1 MNLTK
6 KRWIILI
13 ASCFINL
20 CIGSIY
26 AWSVF
31 ASPMAEYLSA
41 LTGTTFTA
49 GTLAI
54 VFTVTNSVGPI
65 TMITGGRI
73 NDKFGPKKVIFV
85 GGLIFGIGM
94 ILAGYSKSLPMLIL
108 TYGVILGLGVGMV
121 YGCTISNSIKFFP
134 DKRGL
139 VGGVTTAA
147 YGLSSVIIPPIANSI
162 INAFD
167 VTMAFKSIGVA
178 FLIIV
183 CVSSFFIEKCPS
195 NFVPEG
201 WTPPANLDNNL
212 NKNDDSDL
220 DKTLFENDDDM
231 FNSIK
236 SEVFSKTLKDIN
248 SATNINENKYSKNE
262 EICDLENHTNTT
274 DEDEEIYNSED
285 NIDTTEENEDVFEEN
300 TQKKHMFDFLKK
312 KEQNSSL
319 DETFHG
325 ENYEFNSSIKLA
337 NENYSKNKNK
347 SITNKSISNDN
358 FSKKQENSMDKTQLV
373 DLESLKENESDK
385 TRMVNIDDFREAVN
399 SRLNSSN
406 NTDNKIKNS
415 YRYSLDD
422 DDESIRKF
430 LNDD

>member
-1 MNLTK
+1 MSLLGKGVNKLFTSLGSLLKKIVELLFDLLGFIKFKISKKGYNVREESSKNGKIVGRRLKNNMDKFAIKAQVETDKGMIFLGKFLRLFTFNILKLFNTVSRNLYKASEKSKDKFTTYNISQDEK
-6 KRWIILI
+6 NKEKFIEFDNLI
-13 ASCFINL
+13 AKCNDIEN
-20 CIGSIY
+20 Y
-26 AWSVF
+26 AEAAISKNVDD
-31 ASPMAEYLSA
+31 SYKDLDK
-41 LTGTTFTA
+41 
-49 GTLAI
+49 TL
-54 VFTVTNSVGPI
+54 FEFPNTYHNS
-65 TMITGGRI
+65 
-73 NDKFGPKKVIFV
+73 N
-85 GGLIFGIGM
+85 
-94 ILAGYSKSLPMLIL
+94 
-108 TYGVILGLGVGMV
+108 
-121 YGCTISNSIKFFP
+121 N
-134 DKRGL
+134 
-139 VGGVTTAA
+139 
-147 YGLSSVIIPPIANSI
+147 N
-162 INAFD
+162 N
-167 VTMAFKSIGVA
+167 
-178 FLIIV
+178 
-183 CVSSFFIEKCPS
+183 IEKYEKNS
-195 NFVPEG
+195 A
-201 WTPPANLDNNL
+201 TDLDKTLYEDLDSFNNL

-248 SATNINENKYSKNE
+248 SATNINENKHSKNE

-274 DEDEEIYNSED
+274 EEDEEIYNSED
-285 NIDTTEENEDVFEEN
+285 DIDTIEENEDVFEEN

>member
-1 MNLTK
+1 MSLLGKGVNKLFTSLGSLLKKIVELLFDLLGFIKFKISKKGYNVREESSKNGKIVGRRLKNNMDKFAIKAQVETDKGMIFLGKFLRLFTFNILKLFNTVSRNLYKASEKSKDKFTTYNISQDEK
-6 KRWIILI
+6 NKEKFIEFDNLI
-13 ASCFINL
+13 AKCNDIEN
-20 CIGSIY
+20 Y
-26 AWSVF
+26 AEAAISKNIDD
-31 ASPMAEYLSA
+31 SYKDLDK
-41 LTGTTFTA
+41 
-49 GTLAI
+49 TLYE
-54 VFTVTNSVGPI
+54 
-65 TMITGGRI
+65 
-73 NDKFGPKKVIFV
+73 D
-85 GGLIFGIGM
+85 L
-94 ILAGYSKSLPMLIL
+94 
-108 TYGVILGLGVGMV
+108 
-121 YGCTISNSIKFFP
+121 
-134 DKRGL
+134 D
-139 VGGVTTAA
+139 
-147 YGLSSVIIPPIANSI
+147 
-162 INAFD
+162 
-167 VTMAFKSIGVA
+167 
-178 FLIIV
+178 
-183 CVSSFFIEKCPS
+183 SF
-195 NFVPEG
+195 
-201 WTPPANLDNNL
+201 NNL

>member
-1 MNLTK
+1 MSLLGKGVNKLFTSLGSLLKKIVELLFDLLGFIKFKISKKGYNVREESSKNGKIVGRRLKNNMDKFAIKAQVETDKGMIFLGKFLRLFTFNILKLFNTVSRNLYKASEKSKDKFTTYNISQDEK
-6 KRWIILI
+6 NKEKFIEFDNLI
-13 ASCFINL
+13 AKCNDIEN
-20 CIGSIY
+20 Y
-26 AWSVF
+26 AEAAISKNIDD
-31 ASPMAEYLSA
+31 SYKDLDK
-41 LTGTTFTA
+41 
-49 GTLAI
+49 TL
-54 VFTVTNSVGPI
+54 FEFPNTYDNS
-65 TMITGGRI
+65 
-73 NDKFGPKKVIFV
+73 N
-85 GGLIFGIGM
+85 
-94 ILAGYSKSLPMLIL
+94 
-108 TYGVILGLGVGMV
+108 
-121 YGCTISNSIKFFP
+121 N
-134 DKRGL
+134 
-139 VGGVTTAA
+139 
-147 YGLSSVIIPPIANSI
+147 N
-162 INAFD
+162 N
-167 VTMAFKSIGVA
+167 
-178 FLIIV
+178 
-183 CVSSFFIEKCPS
+183 IEKYEKNS
-195 NFVPEG
+195 A
-201 WTPPANLDNNL
+201 TDLDKTLYEDLDSFNNL

-236 SEVFSKTLKDIN
+236 SEVFSKTLKDIY
-248 SATNINENKYSKNE
+248 SDTNINEIKFSKNE

>member
-1 MNLTK
+1 MSLLGKGVNKLFTSLGSLLKKIVELLFDLLGFIKFKISKKGYNVREESSKNGKIVGRRLKNNMDKFAIKAQVETDKGMIFLGKFLRLFTFNILKLFNTVSRNLYKASEKSKDKFTTYNISQDEK
-6 KRWIILI
+6 NKEKFIEFDNLI
-13 ASCFINL
+13 AKCNDIEN
-20 CIGSIY
+20 Y
-26 AWSVF
+26 AEAAISKNVDN
-31 ASPMAEYLSA
+31 SYKDLDK
-41 LTGTTFTA
+41 
-49 GTLAI
+49 TL
-54 VFTVTNSVGPI
+54 FEFPNTYHNS
-65 TMITGGRI
+65 
-73 NDKFGPKKVIFV
+73 N
-85 GGLIFGIGM
+85 
-94 ILAGYSKSLPMLIL
+94 
-108 TYGVILGLGVGMV
+108 
-121 YGCTISNSIKFFP
+121 N
-134 DKRGL
+134 
-139 VGGVTTAA
+139 
-147 YGLSSVIIPPIANSI
+147 N
-162 INAFD
+162 N
-167 VTMAFKSIGVA
+167 
-178 FLIIV
+178 
-183 CVSSFFIEKCPS
+183 IEKYEKNS
-195 NFVPEG
+195 A
-201 WTPPANLDNNL
+201 TDLDKTLYEDLDSFNNL

-248 SATNINENKYSKNE
+248 SATNNKENKYSKNE

-274 DEDEEIYNSED
+274 EEDEEIYNSED
-285 NIDTTEENEDVFEEN
+285 DIDTIEENEDVFEEN

>member
-1 MNLTK
+1 MSLLGKGVNKLFTSLGSLLKKIVELLFDLLGFIKFKISKKGYNVREESSKNGKIVGRRLKNNMDKFAIKAQVETDKGMIFLGKFLRLFTFNILKLFNTVSRNLYKASEKSKDKFTTYNISQDEK
-6 KRWIILI
+6 NKEKFIEFDNLI
-13 ASCFINL
+13 AKCNDIEN
-20 CIGSIY
+20 Y
-26 AWSVF
+26 AEAAISKNVDD
-31 ASPMAEYLSA
+31 SYKDLDK
-41 LTGTTFTA
+41 
-49 GTLAI
+49 TL
-54 VFTVTNSVGPI
+54 FEFPNTYHNS
-65 TMITGGRI
+65 
-73 NDKFGPKKVIFV
+73 N
-85 GGLIFGIGM
+85 
-94 ILAGYSKSLPMLIL
+94 
-108 TYGVILGLGVGMV
+108 
-121 YGCTISNSIKFFP
+121 N
-134 DKRGL
+134 
-139 VGGVTTAA
+139 
-147 YGLSSVIIPPIANSI
+147 N
-162 INAFD
+162 N
-167 VTMAFKSIGVA
+167 
-178 FLIIV
+178 
-183 CVSSFFIEKCPS
+183 IEKYEKNS
-195 NFVPEG
+195 A
-201 WTPPANLDNNL
+201 TDLDKTLYEDLDSFNNL

-262 EICDLENHTNTT
+262 EICDLKNHTNTT
-274 DEDEEIYNSED
+274 EEDDEIYNSED
-285 NIDTTEENEDVFEEN
+285 DIDTIEENEDVFEEN

>member
-1 MNLTK
+1 MSLLGKGVNKLFTSLGSLLKKIVELLFDLLGFIKFKISKKGYNVREESSKNGKIVGRRLKNNMDKFAIKAQVETDKGMIFLGKFLRLFIFNILKLFNTVSRNLYKASEKSKDKFTTYNISQDEK
-6 KRWIILI
+6 NKEKFIEFDNLI
-13 ASCFINL
+13 AKCNDIEN
-20 CIGSIY
+20 Y
-26 AWSVF
+26 AEAAISKNIDD
-31 ASPMAEYLSA
+31 SYKDLDK
-41 LTGTTFTA
+41 
-49 GTLAI
+49 TL
-54 VFTVTNSVGPI
+54 FEFPNTYDNS
-65 TMITGGRI
+65 
-73 NDKFGPKKVIFV
+73 N
-85 GGLIFGIGM
+85 
-94 ILAGYSKSLPMLIL
+94 
-108 TYGVILGLGVGMV
+108 
-121 YGCTISNSIKFFP
+121 N
-134 DKRGL
+134 
-139 VGGVTTAA
+139 
-147 YGLSSVIIPPIANSI
+147 N
-162 INAFD
+162 N
-167 VTMAFKSIGVA
+167 
-178 FLIIV
+178 
-183 CVSSFFIEKCPS
+183 IEKYEKNS
-195 NFVPEG
+195 A
-201 WTPPANLDNNL
+201 TDLDKTLYEDLDSFNNL
-212 NKNDDSDL
+212 NKNDYSDL

>member
-1 MNLTK
+1 MSLLGKGVNKLFTSLGSLLKKIVELLFDLLGFIKFKISKKGYNVREESSKNGKIVGRRLKNNMDKFAIKAQVETDKGMIFLGKFLRLFTFNILKLFNTVSRNLYKASEKSKDKFTTYNISQDEK
-6 KRWIILI
+6 NKEKFIEFDNLI
-13 ASCFINL
+13 AKCNDIEN
-20 CIGSIY
+20 Y
-26 AWSVF
+26 AEAAISKNIDDSYKDLDKTLF
-31 ASPMAEYLSA
+31 EFPNTYDNSNNNNIKKYEKNSA
-41 LTGTTFTA
+41 TDLDK
-49 GTLAI
+49 TLYE
-54 VFTVTNSVGPI
+54 
-65 TMITGGRI
+65 
-73 NDKFGPKKVIFV
+73 D
-85 GGLIFGIGM
+85 L
-94 ILAGYSKSLPMLIL
+94 
-108 TYGVILGLGVGMV
+108 
-121 YGCTISNSIKFFP
+121 
-134 DKRGL
+134 D
-139 VGGVTTAA
+139 
-147 YGLSSVIIPPIANSI
+147 
-162 INAFD
+162 
-167 VTMAFKSIGVA
+167 
-178 FLIIV
+178 
-183 CVSSFFIEKCPS
+183 SF
-195 NFVPEG
+195 
-201 WTPPANLDNNL
+201 NNL

-422 DDESIRKF
+422 DESIRKF

>member
-1 MNLTK
+1 MSLLGKGVNKLFTSLGSLLKKIVELLFDLLGFIKFKISKKGYNVREESSKNGKIVGRRLKNNMDKFAIKAQVETDKCMIFLGKFLRLFTFNILKLFNTVSRNLYKASEKSKDKFTTYNISQDEK
-6 KRWIILI
+6 NKEKFIEFDNLI
-13 ASCFINL
+13 AKCNDIEN
-20 CIGSIY
+20 Y
-26 AWSVF
+26 AE
-31 ASPMAEYLSA
+31 A
-41 LTGTTFTA
+41 
-49 GTLAI
+49 AI
-54 VFTVTNSVGPI
+54 
-65 TMITGGRI
+65 
-73 NDKFGPKKVIFV
+73 
-85 GGLIFGIGM
+85 
-94 ILAGYSKSLPMLIL
+94 SKNI
-108 TYGVILGLGVGMV
+108 
-121 YGCTISNSIKFFP
+121 
-134 DKRGL
+134 
-139 VGGVTTAA
+139 
-147 YGLSSVIIPPIANSI
+147 
-162 INAFD
+162 
-167 VTMAFKSIGVA
+167 
-178 FLIIV
+178 
-183 CVSSFFIEKCPS
+183 
-195 NFVPEG
+195 
-201 WTPPANLDNNL
+201 
-212 NKNDDSDL
+212 DDSYKDL
-220 DKTLFENDDDM
+220 DKTLFEFPNTYDNSNNNNIEKYEKNSATDLDKTLYEDLDSFNNLNKNDDDM

>member
-1 MNLTK
+1 MSLLGKGVNKLFTSLGSLLKKIVELLFDLLGFIKFKISKKGYNVREESSKNGKIVGRRLKNNMDKFAIKAQVETDKGMIFLGKFLRLFTFNILKLFNTVSRNLYKASEKSKDKFTTYNISQDEK
-6 KRWIILI
+6 NKEKFIEFDNLI
-13 ASCFINL
+13 AKCNDIEN
-20 CIGSIY
+20 Y
-26 AWSVF
+26 AE
-31 ASPMAEYLSA
+31 A
-41 LTGTTFTA
+41 
-49 GTLAI
+49 AI
-54 VFTVTNSVGPI
+54 SKNVDNSY
-65 TMITGGRI
+65 
-73 NDKFGPKKVIFV
+73 K
-85 GGLIFGIGM
+85 
-94 ILAGYSKSLPMLIL
+94 
-108 TYGVILGLGVGMV
+108 
-121 YGCTISNSIKFFP
+121 
-134 DKRGL
+134 
-139 VGGVTTAA
+139 
-147 YGLSSVIIPPIANSI
+147 
-162 INAFD
+162 
-167 VTMAFKSIGVA
+167 
-178 FLIIV
+178 
-183 CVSSFFIEKCPS
+183 
-195 NFVPEG
+195 
-201 WTPPANLDNNL
+201 
-212 NKNDDSDL
+212 DL

-274 DEDEEIYNSED
+274 EEDEEIYNSED
-285 NIDTTEENEDVFEEN
+285 DIDTIEENEDVFEEN

>member
-1 MNLTK
+1 MSLLGKGVNKLFTSLGSLLKKIVELLFDLLGFIKFKISKKGYNVREESSKNGKIVGRRLKNNMDKFAIKAQVETDKGMIFLGKFLRLFTFNILKLFNTVSRNLYKASEKSKDKFTTYNISQDEK
-6 KRWIILI
+6 NKEKFIEFDNLI
-13 ASCFINL
+13 AKCNDIEN
-20 CIGSIY
+20 Y
-26 AWSVF
+26 AEAAISKNVDN
-31 ASPMAEYLSA
+31 SYKDLDK
-41 LTGTTFTA
+41 
-49 GTLAI
+49 TLFEFPNTYHNSNNNNI
-54 VFTVTNSVGPI
+54 EKYEKNSV
-65 TMITGGRI
+65 TDL
-73 NDKFGPKKVIFV
+73 DKT
-85 GGLIFGIGM
+85 LYED
-94 ILAGYSKSLPMLIL
+94 L
-108 TYGVILGLGVGMV
+108 
-121 YGCTISNSIKFFP
+121 
-134 DKRGL
+134 D
-139 VGGVTTAA
+139 
-147 YGLSSVIIPPIANSI
+147 
-162 INAFD
+162 
-167 VTMAFKSIGVA
+167 
-178 FLIIV
+178 
-183 CVSSFFIEKCPS
+183 SF
-195 NFVPEG
+195 
-201 WTPPANLDNNL
+201 NNL

-274 DEDEEIYNSED
+274 EEDEEIYNSED
-285 NIDTTEENEDVFEEN
+285 DIDTIEENEDVFEEN

>member
-1 MNLTK
+1 MSLLGKGVNKLFTSLGSLLKKIVELLFDLLGFIKFKISKKGYNVREESSKNGKIVGRRLKNNMDKFAIKAQVETDKGMIFLGKFLRLFTFNILKLFNTVSRNLYKASEKSKDKFKTYNISQDEK
-6 KRWIILI
+6 NKEKFIEFDNLI
-13 ASCFINL
+13 AKCNDIEN
-20 CIGSIY
+20 Y
-26 AWSVF
+26 AEAAISKNIDD
-31 ASPMAEYLSA
+31 SYKDLDK
-41 LTGTTFTA
+41 
-49 GTLAI
+49 TL
-54 VFTVTNSVGPI
+54 FEFPNTYDNS
-65 TMITGGRI
+65 
-73 NDKFGPKKVIFV
+73 N
-85 GGLIFGIGM
+85 
-94 ILAGYSKSLPMLIL
+94 
-108 TYGVILGLGVGMV
+108 
-121 YGCTISNSIKFFP
+121 N
-134 DKRGL
+134 
-139 VGGVTTAA
+139 
-147 YGLSSVIIPPIANSI
+147 N
-162 INAFD
+162 N
-167 VTMAFKSIGVA
+167 
-178 FLIIV
+178 
-183 CVSSFFIEKCPS
+183 IEKYEKNS
-195 NFVPEG
+195 A
-201 WTPPANLDNNL
+201 TDLDKTLYEDLDSFNNL

-300 TQKKHMFDFLKK
+300 TQKKHMFDFLMK

-358 FSKKQENSMDKTQLV
+358 FSKKQENYMDKTQLV